1 MGRNDKF
8 GQNVPQPPSKKK
20 GERGQ
25 NVPVRPPKS
34 DSKKG

>member
-1 MGRNDKF
+1 MGRDDKF
-8 GQNVPQPPSKKK
+8 GHNVPKKPAKKK

-25 NVPVRPPKS
+25 NVPIRPKS